1 MTFIHLSKRGFN
13 KVGHTII
20 SLKPRDF
27 EALIDLKNV
36 VNSASPAQAT
46 PMQSLNVYGSMD
58 RVLQKNNEYAVGIS
72 MYSQRVG
79 NYEFGNTENKKA
91 GIQQTACFIYT
102 IKTLLSLMKDTG
114 QRSIHIDYQER
125 QLTQE
130 NWQMVLIQGNAVP
143 SHG

>member
-58 RVLQKNNEYAVGIS
+58 RVLQKITNMRWVSVCIHNVSETMNLGIRKIKRLA
-72 MYSQRVG
+72 YSRRHAL
-79 NYEFGNTENKKA
+79 F
-91 GIQQTACFIYT
+91 IQSRLC
-102 IKTLLSLMKDTG
+102 S
-114 QRSIHIDYQER
+114 
-125 QLTQE
+125 
-130 NWQMVLIQGNAVP
+130 V
-143 SHG
+143 

>member
-1 MTFIHLSKRGFN
+1 MASTKWVILSFL
-13 KVGHTII
+13 
-20 SLKPRDF
+20 LKPRDF

-79 NYEFGNTENKKA
+79 NYEFGNTEIKRLA
-91 GIQQTACFIYT
+91 YSRRHALFIQSRLC
-102 IKTLLSLMKDTG
+102 S
-114 QRSIHIDYQER
+114 
-125 QLTQE
+125 
-130 NWQMVLIQGNAVP
+130 V
-143 SHG
+143 

>member
-1 MTFIHLSKRGFN
+1 MRWGSVCIH
-13 KVGHTII
+13 
-20 SLKPRDF
+20 
-27 EALIDLKNV
+27 NV
-36 VNSASPAQAT
+36 SETMN
-46 PMQSLNVYGSMD
+46 L
-58 RVLQKNNEYAVGIS
+58 GI
-72 MYSQRVG
+72 RKI
-79 NYEFGNTENKKA
+79 KKA